1 MFCTILSN
9 LGLAKL
15 DSSNASSGV
24 PLLAT
29 KIKVYRDLLTVSTGS
44 RVACITTLLFLML
57 ECGAGACT
65 YVYVG
70 TYVLHGTFYY
80 FDIEYHLSQAV
91 LELGNTSSPTCCN
104 YKSVPPCP
112 ALWSDGVL
120 KLELGKKRHSFHSL
134 FSFLLLSFFR
144 SLFLSFFPS
153 FSSFMPFFLFIMVV
167 MKKNCSK
174 NKQGLYH

>member
-9 LGLAKL
+9 LGLAKP

-29 KIKVYRDLLTVSTGS
+29 KIKVYMDLLTVSTGS

-57 ECGAGACT
+57 ECGAGAHI
-65 YVYVG
+65 VYVG
-70 TYVLHGTFYY
+70 TYDLHDTFYY

-91 LELGNTSSPTCCN
+91 LELGNTSSPTCWN
-104 YKSVPPCP
+104 YKSVPPCQ

-120 KLELGKKRHSFHSL
+120 KLELGKKRHSLHSL
-134 FSFLLLSFFR
+134 FSFLSSLLLSFSF
-144 SLFLSFFPS
+144 SFFFLYFFFFFLSFL
-153 FSSFMPFFLFIMVV
+153 PFL
-167 MKKNCSK
+167 
-174 NKQGLYH
+174 

>member
-29 KIKVYRDLLTVSTGS
+29 KFKVYRDLLTVSTGS

-57 ECGAGACT
+57 ECGALTRT

-80 FDIEYHLSQAV
+80 FDIEYHLSQVV

-104 YKSVPPCP
+104 YKSVLPCP

-120 KLELGKKRHSFHSL
+120 KLEPGKKRHSFHSL
-134 FSFLLLSFFR
+134 FSFLS
-144 SLFLSFFPS
+144 SLFLSFILS
-153 FSSFMPFFLFIMVV
+153 FFLSFFFFFH
-167 MKKNCSK
+167 SF
-174 NKQGLYH
+174 LPFL